1 MRGRQKKT
9 QNEIVLNMSRRESR
23 YQNNSGESEGSSHSR
38 NCSVIYSELTIINSQ
53 LSDSVENKKPN
64 NIYST
69 PDPKR
74 IDGQRRSSSGRKIK
88 PVQKPDFYYQML
100 AKVEMERLKR
110 VQRSAAKAA
119 NKKMNTSD
127 ASGSSNRMSNE
138 SIDEIEPNV
147 VVDVV
152 FDADHD
158 VAGQNMYGFR
168 TPKKRNALETLAA
181 SVQRTPQTPK
191 TPATLLKALALDSP
205 RSSRSSCGWMRNESV
220 KRAASVRG
228 AAGQNLLGNQTPN
241 KRNGRETPQT
251 PRTPASALKALSL
264 DSPKTSRSGC
274 KVTKTP
280 HHVRDRMKKILKKR
294 AASDSEDEVESEAS
308 DDRDGDYK
316 VSQSESSSNRDT
328 DESSEE
334 DESEEEAAAAVP
346 QKKNKILKN
355 VRVAKQPIEAVSRR
369 TTRSQRGRQQ
379 TEMEFCPQSDNYFS
393 AAATKKVIF
402 SLIFQ

>member
-1 MRGRQKKT
+1 
-9 QNEIVLNMSRRESR
+9 
-23 YQNNSGESEGSSHSR
+23 
-38 NCSVIYSELTIINSQ
+38 
-53 LSDSVENKKPN
+53 
-64 NIYST
+64 
-69 PDPKR
+69 
-74 IDGQRRSSSGRKIK
+74 
-88 PVQKPDFYYQML
+88 
-100 AKVEMERLKR
+100 MEREKR
-110 VQRSAAKAA
+110 AQRSAAKAA
-119 NKKMNTSD
+119 IKKMNTSD

-138 SIDEIEPNV
+138 SSDEIEPNV

-152 FDADHD
+152 FDDDHD
-158 VAGQNMYGFR
+158 VAGQNLYGFR

-205 RSSRSSCGWMRNESV
+205 RSSRSGCGWMRN
-220 KRAASVRG
+220 VRG
-228 AAGQNLLGNQTPN
+228 AAGQNLLGCQTPN

-251 PRTPASALKALSL
+251 PRTPASKMKTLSL
-264 DSPKTSRSGC
+264 DSPQTSKSGS

-280 HHVRDRMKKILKKR
+280 HRVRDRLKKELKKR
-294 AASDSEDEVESEAS
+294 AASDSEDDVESEAS

-316 VSQSESSSNRDT
+316 ASQSESSSNRDT

-369 TTRSQRGRQQ
+369 TTRSQRVRQQ
-379 TEMEFCPQSDNYFS
+379 TDMEFCPQSDNYFS
-393 AAATKKVIF
+393 AAATKKVTF
-402 SLIFQ
+402 SLDFIAH